1 MNIFEISQLIL
12 EQQRSNQPYLEF
24 LRAPSMSVGI
34 YSLPVDGVDPQQ
46 PHHEDELYYVIKG
59 RATIQVNGQ
68 NREVEPGNLI
78 FVSAEVEHRFHT
90 ITEDLTVLVFFA
102 PAET

>member
-12 EQQRSNQPYLEF
+12 EQQRLNQPYLEF
-24 LRAPSMSVGI
+24 LRASSMSVGI
-34 YSLPVDGVDPQQ
+34 YSLPAGSVDPQQ

-59 RATIQVNGQ
+59 QATIQVNGQ
-68 NREVEPGNLI
+68 NRQIESGNLI

>member
-12 EQQRSNQPYLEF
+12 EQQRTNQPYLEF
-24 LRAPSMSVGI
+24 LRAPSMSVGL
-34 YSLPVDGVDPQQ
+34 YSLSAGSVDPQQ
-46 PHHEDELYYVIKG
+46 PHHEDELYYVLKG
-59 RATIQVNGQ
+59 RATIQINGQ
-68 NREVEPGNLI
+68 NREIEPGTLI

-102 PAET
+102 PPET

>member
-12 EQQRSNQPYLEF
+12 EQQRTNQPYLEF
-24 LRAPSMSVGI
+24 LRASSMSVGL
-34 YSLPVDGVDPQQ
+34 YSLSAGSIDPQQ
-46 PHHEDELYYVIKG
+46 PHHEDELYYVLKG
-59 RATIQVNGQ
+59 RATIQIDGQ
-68 NREVEPGNLI
+68 NREIEPGTLI

-102 PAET
+102 PPET